1 MSAPDLIALAARD
14 SLAELDQ
21 ETRASAA
28 VHPLA
33 DLPGGEG
40 KVLRVMEN
48 AADLQLTFARQ
59 ILPAARVL
67 AADSLHAFARTLADE
82 IIQNC
87 KGDAPWRLHVSAG
100 VPGQA
105 ARRVVAERV
114 RKLALEVVAARRKR
128 LLAARIV
135 DDSPFAKDETL
146 FQMHLAADSSAY
158 LATTPRPQTFAALS
172 PFSGGLPEIPEDR
185 APPSRAYRK
194 LIEAQAQFGENIRA
208 GQHCVDL
215 GASPGGWSYV
225 ALAAG
230 AAVIAVDRS
239 PLRDDLM
246 SHTALRYV
254 RGDAFA
260 YEPDRPVDWLLSDVI
275 AFPERILELLDR
287 WTRAKLC
294 KRLCVTI
301 KFRGQSDYP
310 ILADFKQL
318 LSTRT
323 KRYRLR
329 RLSENK
335 NEATAFAWL

>member
-1 MSAPDLIALAARD
+1 MSAPNLIALAARD
-14 SLAELDQ
+14 SLAELSA
-21 ETRASAA
+21 ETKASSA

-40 KVLRVMEN
+40 KVLRVMES

-87 KGDAPWRLHVSAG
+87 SDAAPWRLQISAG
-100 VPGQA
+100 IPGQT
-105 ARRVVAERV
+105 ARRLVAERV
-114 RKLALEVVAARRKR
+114 HKLALEVVAARRKR
-128 LLAARIV
+128 LLAERV
-135 DDSPFAKDETL
+135 DDNAPFAKDETL
-146 FQMHLAADSSAY
+146 FQLHLAADSSAY
-158 LATTPRPQTFAALS
+158 LSSTPHPHTFAALS
-172 PFSGGLPEIPEDR
+172 PFAGGLPDIPEDK

-194 LIEAQAQFGENIRA
+194 LIEAQAQFGESIRA

-230 AAVIAVDRS
+230 ASVIAVDRS

-275 AFPERILELLDR
+275 AFPERVFELLDR

-294 KRLCVTI
+294 KRLCVTV

-310 ILADFKQL
+310 ILAEFQKL
-318 LSTRT
+318 LAARSR
-323 KRYRLR
+323 RYRLR

-335 NEATAFAWL
+335 NEATAFAAF

>member
-1 MSAPDLIALAARD
+1 MSAPDWIALAARD
-14 SLAELDQ
+14 SLAELSA
-21 ETRASAA
+21 ETKSSAA

-40 KVLRVMEN
+40 KVLRVTDH

-67 AADSLHAFARTLADE
+67 AADSLHAFARILADE

-87 KGDAPWRLHVSAG
+87 KGESPWRLQVSAG
-100 VPGQA
+100 VPGQT
-105 ARRVVAERV
+105 ARRLVAERV
-114 RKLALEVVAARRKR
+114 RKLALEVIGARRKR
-128 LLAARIV
+128 LLPTRLS
-135 DDSPFAKDETL
+135 DDAPFAADETL
-146 FQMHLAADSSAY
+146 FQLHLAADSSAY
-158 LATTPRPQTFAALS
+158 LATTSRPGAFAGLS
-172 PFSGGLPEIPEDR
+172 PFAGGLPEIPEDR

-194 LIEAQAQFGENIRA
+194 LIEAQAQFGESIRA

-230 AAVIAVDRS
+230 AAVTAVDRS

-246 SHTALRYV
+246 SHTALRFV

-310 ILADFKQL
+310 ILAEFKQL
-318 LSTRT
+318 LSART
-323 KRYRLR
+323 KRHRLR

-335 NEATAFAWL
+335 NEATAFAWQ